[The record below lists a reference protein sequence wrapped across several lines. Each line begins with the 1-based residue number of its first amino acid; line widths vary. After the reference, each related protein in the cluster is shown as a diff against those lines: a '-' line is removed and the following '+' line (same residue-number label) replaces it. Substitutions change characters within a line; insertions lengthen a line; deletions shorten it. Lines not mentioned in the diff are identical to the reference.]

1 MLRRLSPQQEK
12 CLLRKHLC
20 GEFPACRW
28 ATIARLIKLGMLA
41 EEGKRLVVTERGRE
55 YCDAYHLEIK
65 L

>member
-1 MLRRLSPQQEK
+1 MKRLSPQQEK

-28 ATIARLIKLGMLA
+28 ATVESLIKLGMLA
-41 EEGKRLVVTERGRE
+41 EDGKHLIVTDNGKE
-55 YCDAYHLEIK
+55 YCDTYHLEIK

>member
-1 MLRRLSPQQEK
+1 MKRLSPQQEK

-28 ATIARLIKLGMLA
+28 STIARLIKLGMLA
-41 EEGKRLVVTERGRE
+41 EEGKHLVVTERGKA
-55 YCDAYHLEIK
+55 YCDAHHLEIK

>member
-1 MLRRLSPQQEK
+1 MKRLSPQQEK

-28 ATIARLIKLGMLA
+28 PTIASLIKLGMLV
-41 EEGKRLVVTERGRE
+41 EEGKRLIVTEKGKE
-55 YCDAYHLEIK
+55 YCDAHHQEIK